1 MVSDEE
7 KAEEV
12 VKESSASGSTEAD
25 EKKVIGKIQYKV
37 GDWAV
42 GQTDI
47 LFTGTI
53 PGANNE
59 LAIEGATAGMTSE
72 IAAEQEP
79 ETYGTAHYSE
89 NKSFLDG
96 IKYFFKGIFHSGS
109 NGTVFL
115 ECSWTFPRCCF

>member
-1 MVSDEE
+1 
-7 KAEEV
+7 
-12 VKESSASGSTEAD
+12 
-25 EKKVIGKIQYKV
+25 
-37 GDWAV
+37 
-42 GQTDI
+42 
-47 LFTGTI
+47 
-53 PGANNE
+53 
-59 LAIEGATAGMTSE
+59 MTSE

-115 ECSWTFPRCCF
+115 DVPALLFLIIIVSSILIVVIFIFSYIAYLNRRRRRARRRRKKKQK